1 MKSSREYSAQD
12 FNNLSDSKTLS
23 QPLECRERQGEGLG
37 AEESL
42 PLWNSNYLK
51 AWSANFMLYF
61 SFMLV
66 TPLFPLY
73 LSEVFGATKEVTG
86 MVLSGYALTALLIR
100 PFSGF
105 LVDSFPRKLV
115 LLVCYGLFAL
125 LFGGYLVAG
134 SLLSFF
140 IIRTLHGA
148 PMGATTVA
156 NSTVAIDVL
165 PSKRRAE
172 GIGYYG
178 LSNNLGTAIAPTIGM
193 LIYQWTASYNIIF
206 LISLLTAGMGFA
218 INSTLKLK
226 PRPIEKER
234 LKKENDTF
242 HKVHFSLF
250 TFHFSLSL
258 DRFLLLKGWPEALC
272 MIGYSFSYGVVST
285 YIAIYAKQELGITTG
300 TGLFFTLL
308 CIGLMSSRLIG
319 ARGLREGRIA
329 ENAAHGVLT
338 SLVGYFV
345 FAAFHNMWGFY
356 GAALIIGLGNG
367 HMFPAFQTM
376 FINMAPA
383 SQRGTANGTLLTAW
397 ETGFGLGIILGG
409 IAAEFFSYGTAFWLA
424 WLSNAAGAAFFFA
437 YARKHFLAHRIS

>member
-1 MKSSREYSAQD
+1 M
-12 FNNLSDSKTLS
+12 S
-23 QPLECRERQGEGLG
+23 QPT
-37 AEESL
+37 
-42 PLWNSNYLK
+42 LWNANYLK

-66 TPLFPLY
+66 TPLLPLY
-73 LSEVFGATKEVTG
+73 LSEVFGATKDQTG
-86 MVLSGYALTALLIR
+86 LVLSGYALTALLVR

-105 LVDSFPRKLV
+105 LVDSFQRKRV

-134 SLLSFF
+134 SLLSFC
-140 IIRTLHGA
+140 ILRTLHGA

-165 PSKRRAE
+165 PSCRRAE

-193 LIYQWTASYNIIF
+193 LIYQWTASYGLIF
-206 LISLLTAGMGFA
+206 LLSFLTAGIGFA
-218 INSTLKLK
+218 INSTLQLK
-226 PRPIEKER
+226 PRPVEKDE
-234 LKKENDTF
+234 LKKKHENVF
-242 HKVHFSLF
+242 RQVHFSLF

-272 MIGYSFSYGVVST
+272 MICYSFSYGVVST
-285 YIAIYAKQELGITTG
+285 YIAIYAKQEMGMTTG

-319 ARGLREGRIA
+319 ARGLQKGRIA
-329 ENAAHGVLT
+329 ENASHGVLT
-338 SLVGYFV
+338 SAVGYLV
-345 FAAFHNMWGFY
+345 FAAFPGVWGFY
-356 GAALIIGLGNG
+356 GAAFIVGLGNG

-376 FINMAPA
+376 FISMAPA
-383 SQRGTANGTLLTAW
+383 SQRGTANSTLLTAW
-397 ETGFGLGIILGG
+397 DTGFGLGIILGG
-409 IAAEFFSYGTAFWLA
+409 LAAEFFSYSAAFWLA
-424 WLSNAAGAAFFFA
+424 WIINLAGAVLFFA
-437 YARKHFLAHRIS
+437 YARSHFLANRIGG